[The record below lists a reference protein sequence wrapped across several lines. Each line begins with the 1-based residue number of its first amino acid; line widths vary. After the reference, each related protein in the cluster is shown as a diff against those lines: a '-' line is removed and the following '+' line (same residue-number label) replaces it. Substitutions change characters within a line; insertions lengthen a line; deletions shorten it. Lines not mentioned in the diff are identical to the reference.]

1 MLGTGGSA
9 KLAIKILK
17 EKGVKE
23 ENIVFVN
30 LISCEE
36 GITSLLNEYPGIKI
50 VTA

>member
-1 MLGTGGSA
+1 MLATGGSA
-9 KLAIKILK
+9 KLAIKVLK
-17 EKGVKE
+17 DKGVKE

-36 GITSLLNEYPGIKI
+36 GITNLLTAYPGIKI